1 MESVEARRE
10 EAAAGPEEAGQQG
23 GAQEAAPEGAQ
34 QEEEA
39 GQQGGAQEASPEGA
53 QQEEE
58 AGQQGGAQEAS
69 PEGAQQEEEAGQPPR
84 LLFRKWSL
92 EGIEIVDPGLKTAI
106 SLRQTVVP
114 HTYGRSALKRFN
126 KADVN
131 IVERLVNK
139 LMHFGKKYAKNTGRM
154 TGKKISVTNTVKA
167 AFEIIHLKTGKNPV
181 EVLVR
186 AVENSAPNEDTTRI
200 VYGGTVYHVSV
211 DVSPIRRVDL
221 ALRFIAD
228 GVKEATFSN
237 PKAVEEYLAEH
248 LVLAASSDQGAPSVK
263 KKHELERIAQ
273 ASR

>member
-1 MESVEARRE
+1 MAET
-10 EAAAGPEEAGQQG
+10 QNL
-23 GAQEAAPEGAQ
+23 
-34 QEEEA
+34 
-39 GQQGGAQEASPEGA
+39 
-53 QQEEE
+53 
-58 AGQQGGAQEAS
+58 
-69 PEGAQQEEEAGQPPR
+69 
-84 LLFRKWSL
+84 LLFRKWDLS
-92 EGIEIVDPGLKTAI
+92 EISIEDPGLKTAI
-106 SLRQTVVP
+106 SLRKQIFPNTF
-114 HTYGRSALKRFN
+114 GRSALKRFN

-154 TGKKISVTNTVKA
+154 AGKKTNLTNTVKA
-167 AFEIIHLKTGKNPV
+167 SFEIIHLKTGKNPV

-186 AVENSAPNEDTTRI
+186 AIEHSAPNEDTTRI

-237 PKAVEEYLAEH
+237 PKAIEEH
-248 LVLAASSDQGAPSVK
+248 LADHLILAASNDSSAPSVK
-263 KKHELERIAQ
+263 KKHELERVAQ